1 MNYSWFASAYDNDD
15 WGFRVATMVQMVGVI
30 VLALGIEEMFA
41 SLDRGAALD
50 LRVMVLGYVVMRLS
64 MVLLWALVAV
74 HAPAAQVH
82 LDDRRGAGRLGGA
95 RPAGLARL
103 DVLRGGR
110 RTVRGRAGRPRAG
123 RAPQPHALACTP
135 HRRAARP
142 ARLITLGEGVLGTVA
157 ALNALVH
164 TEHGWTVNAAL
175 LAVAGIGLTF
185 GIWRM
190 YFLVPWGEVLALHRE
205 RAYLWGTGHLLLFGS
220 IAATG
225 AGLHVGA
232 YLLEG
237 APTLDTT
244 ATVLTVA
251 VPVAVF
257 VLALYAIG
265 SVFLRQ
271 RDPVPPAAAGR
282 YRGRAGARRGLRRAG
297 HERVVV
303 SDGANADFRGQ
314 VCSLIGASFV
324 Q

>member
-1 MNYSWFASAYDNDD
+1 
-15 WGFRVATMVQMVGVI
+15 VAQVGWV
-30 VLALGIEEMFA
+30 VLALLGLPVSTFFV
-41 SLDRGAALD
+41 AA
-50 LRVMVLGYVVMRLS
+50 
-64 MVLLWALVAV
+64 
-74 HAPAAQVH
+74 
-82 LDDRRGAGRLGGA
+82 
-95 RPAGLARL
+95 AGLFAVEL
-103 DVLRGGR
+103 VGPVLAER
-110 RTVRGRAGRPRAG
+110 RSPTPW
-123 RAPQPHALACTP
+123 HAHHIAERHGLLA
-135 HRRAARP
+135 
-142 ARLITLGEGVLGTVA
+142 LITLGEGVLGTVA

-185 GIWRM
+185 GIWWM

-303 SDGANADFRGQ
+303 SDGANARAPRVGARLRDGRSPAAGRPP
-314 VCSLIGASFV
+314 CRRRSPPPRWPGETWTSWSTTPTATGIGAGRSWTRRTGLGSTR
-324 Q
+324 